1 MKLRKVKLLVSL
13 IIVLVT
19 VFAVC
24 NVNSLATT
32 PTVTVKSGNSNA
44 NSVLTNDAAENTKA
58 TDEQGATKNSAN
70 NVANTKK
77 ASNNT
82 NTNKNETNTNKN
94 ESNTS
99 TNSTKKSKLP
109 YAGTNGTVVFIVVA
123 LAASAIYAYKKV
135 SDYNI

>member
-19 VFAVC
+19 VLAVC
-24 NVNSLATT
+24 DVKSLATT
-32 PTVTVKSGNSNA
+32 PAITATTGNKTV
-44 NSVLTNDAAENTKA
+44 NSVLTNEAAENTKA
-58 TDEQGATKNSAN
+58 TESQEAAGNSAN
-70 NVANTKK
+70 NTANTNK
-77 ASNNT
+77 AANNT
-82 NTNKNETNTNKN
+82 NTNSTNTEKN

-109 YAGTNGTVVFIVVA
+109 YAGTNGTVVFIVIA
-123 LAASAIYAYKKV
+123 LAASAVYAYKKV

>member
-19 VFAVC
+19 VSVVC

-32 PTVTVKSGNSNA
+32 PAVTVKPGNSNA
-44 NSVLTNDAAENTKA
+44 NSVLTNEASENTKA
-58 TDEQGATKNSAN
+58 TEEQGATRNNSTN
-70 NVANTKK
+70 NTRNTNTTT
-77 ASNNT
+77 NNT
-82 NTNKNETNTNKN
+82 NTNTNGTNTNKN
-94 ESNTS
+94 ESN

-123 LAASAIYAYKKV
+123 LAASAVYAYKKV

>member
-19 VFAVC
+19 VSLVC

-32 PTVTVKSGNSNA
+32 PAVTIKPGNSST
-44 NSVLTNDAAENTKA
+44 NSALTNEATDNTKA
-58 TDEQGATKNSAN
+58 TEEQGATKNSAN
-70 NVANTKK
+70 NKAGNTNK

-82 NTNKNETNTNKN
+82 NTNSNSTNKN

-123 LAASAIYAYKKV
+123 LVASAVYAYKKV

>member
-19 VFAVC
+19 VSVVC

-32 PTVTVKSGNSNA
+32 SAVTVKPGNSNA
-44 NSVLTNDAAENTKA
+44 NSVLTNEASENTKA
-58 TDEQGATKNSAN
+58 TEEQGATRNNSTN
-70 NVANTKK
+70 NTRNTNRT
-77 ASNNT
+77 SNNT
-82 NTNKNETNTNKN
+82 NTNTNGTNTNKN
-94 ESNTS
+94 ESN

-123 LAASAIYAYKKV
+123 LAASAVYAYKKV